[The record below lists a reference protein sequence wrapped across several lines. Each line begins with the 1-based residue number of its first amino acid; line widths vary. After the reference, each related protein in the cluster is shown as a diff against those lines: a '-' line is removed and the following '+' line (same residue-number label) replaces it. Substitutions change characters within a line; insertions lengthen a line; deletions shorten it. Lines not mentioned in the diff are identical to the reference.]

1 MGRARRQGVT
11 PRRTSNLRRCAETPG
26 PNLLLSLTD
35 PLERPGMDYNE
46 LKIRILSLFEA
57 SSELDSQRVR
67 NLLSGMKIELSDK
80 AVEMALLR
88 YSRQGLLART
98 RWSGRFHYRMTE
110 KGLARRIWL
119 SKTK

>member
-1 MGRARRQGVT
+1 M
-11 PRRTSNLRRCAETPG
+11 SNLLRLCAIPG
-26 PNLLLSLTD
+26 PNLLLSLGESLNRSGT
-35 PLERPGMDYNE
+35 DYNE
-46 LKIRILSLFEA
+46 LKIRVLSLFEA
-57 SSELDSQRVR
+57 SSELDSHRVR

-98 RWSGRFHYRMTE
+98 RRSGRFHYRMTE

-119 SKTK
+119 SKAK

>member
-1 MGRARRQGVT
+1 RCAAT
-11 PRRTSNLRRCAETPG
+11 PRPH
-26 PNLLLSLTD
+26 LLLTLTD
-35 PLERPGMDYNE
+35 PLDRPRIDYNE
-46 LKIRILSLFEA
+46 PKRRGLSLFEP

-67 NLLSGMKIELSDK
+67 ILLSGMKIELSDK
-80 AVEMALLR
+80 AVEMALLQ

-110 KGLARRIWL
+110 KGVARRIWL